1 MSSTYIND
9 EYPIYTGK
17 LEKWLEENLEEII
30 KLRDELAKRN
40 AEIVERNA
48 EIVERNAELAERN
61 AEIVERNA
69 EIVERNAELAERNA
83 EIVERNSELA
93 DLKNQRNHQAVH
105 IIQLAEKIGKQ
116 TEEISRLTYFLNQ
129 GSNTIANLKHRLSN
143 LMTNQP
149 PTYVCYPPPYNNM
162 L

>member
-1 MSSTYIND
+1 MYYSYNKKLMVLYNYNVKFKFKKNEFLFVKLILLSEMSSTYNKD

-30 KLRDELAKRN
+30 KLRDELA
-40 AEIVERNA
+40 
-48 EIVERNAELAERN
+48 
-61 AEIVERNA
+61 
-69 EIVERNAELAERNA
+69 
-83 EIVERNSELA
+83 ERNSELA

>member
-1 MSSTYIND
+1 MSSTYNKD

-30 KLRDELAKRN
+30 KLRDELA
-40 AEIVERNA
+40 
-48 EIVERNAELAERN
+48 
-61 AEIVERNA
+61 
-69 EIVERNAELAERNA
+69 
-83 EIVERNSELA
+83 ERNSELA
-93 DLKNQRNHQAVH
+93 DLKTQRNHQAVH
-105 IIQLAEKIGKQ
+105 IIQIAEKIGKQ

-149 PTYVCYPPPYNNM
+149 PTYVCYPPPYNYM

>member
-1 MSSTYIND
+1 MSSTLIKD
-9 EYPIYTGK
+9 EYPHYTKK
-17 LEKWLEENLEEII
+17 LEKWLDDNLEEII
-30 KLRDELAKRN
+30 KLRDELA
-40 AEIVERNA
+40 ERNA
-48 EIVERNAELAERN
+48 EIV
-61 AEIVERNA
+61 
-69 EIVERNAELAERNA
+69 ERNA

-105 IIQLAEKIGKQ
+105 IIQIAEKIGKQ

-149 PTYVCYPPPYNNM
+149 PTYVCYPPPYNYM